1 MKKSWLC
8 WILMAAMLL
17 SGMAFAEA
25 DADTV
30 VEVSGGSISGAVN
43 DGIYT
48 YLGIPYATAKER
60 FVRAEPVEHW
70 EGVRAC
76 TAYGAMSP
84 QVSFMGTSDG
94 QDNNC
99 QNLNL
104 WTPALNDGGK
114 RPVMVWLHGGGFSS
128 GTANEPQTDGRNLAA
143 KENVVVVSVN
153 HRLGAAAYLNLSAY
167 GEKYKDSANAG
178 IWDII
183 DALQWI
189 QENIETFGGDPGN
202 VTLFGQSGGGAKIL
216 TLMATPYAAGLFHK
230 GIIQSGATDTV
241 GPVLTDAEVSNRITE
256 LTLAQLNITADNIED
271 IQTIPFE
278 DIHTAGAQALQ
289 QVAEEYQIVSPFGGG

>member
-1 MKKSWLC
+1 MKKGWLC
-8 WILMAAMLL
+8 FILMAALL
-17 SGMAFAEA
+17 LPAAAFAETV
-25 DADTV
+25 ADTV
-30 VEVSGGSISGAVN
+30 AEVSGGSISGMVN

-48 YLGIPYATAKER
+48 YLGIPYAAAKER
-60 FVRAEPVEHW
+60 FVRAEPVEPW

-143 KENVVVVSVN
+143 KENVK
-153 HRLGAAAYLNLSAY
+153 R
-167 GEKYKDSANAG
+167 
-178 IWDII
+178 
-183 DALQWI
+183 
-189 QENIETFGGDPGN
+189 
-202 VTLFGQSGGGAKIL
+202 
-216 TLMATPYAAGLFHK
+216 
-230 GIIQSGATDTV
+230 
-241 GPVLTDAEVSNRITE
+241 
-256 LTLAQLNITADNIED
+256 
-271 IQTIPFE
+271 
-278 DIHTAGAQALQ
+278 
-289 QVAEEYQIVSPFGGG
+289 